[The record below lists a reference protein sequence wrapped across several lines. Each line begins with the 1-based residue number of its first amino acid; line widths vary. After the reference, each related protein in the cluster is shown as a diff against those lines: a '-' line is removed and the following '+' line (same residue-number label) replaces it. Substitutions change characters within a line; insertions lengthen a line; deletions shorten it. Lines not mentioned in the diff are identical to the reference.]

1 MGLKY
6 HYRRRKKVT
15 TNYLYCYLFS
25 LKAPGQPRN
34 RARTQAFILT
44 RAASSHPHRAPI
56 VAASEHGVGGGAI
69 ATSELPLPLASLG
82 QEEDGDGLHCCL
94 DDDGRVDDGGEGA
107 LIASHCSTITMD
119 VALAG
124 LGRTSHHRGGPL
136 LLQQPQPRLGED
148 LPCAT
153 PLGEPIM

>member
-94 DDDGRVDDGGEGA
+94 DDDGGWTTVGRAHSSPPTAPLSRWPWPWRAWAALVTIAEGRFFSNS
-107 LIASHCSTITMD
+107 LNLD
-119 VALAG
+119 
-124 LGRTSHHRGGPL
+124 
-136 LLQQPQPRLGED
+136 
-148 LPCAT
+148 
-153 PLGEPIM
+153 